1 MTLSFTTIS
10 NTIAALSIAG
20 LTIKDIDEVPAKGDR
35 VPILFALDNFITN
48 FVLVDKVLGVPSTR
62 SMTVTYTMNYRLLFA
77 KVGEGRTN
85 ILEAYNGLSAMV
97 GLILDAIL
105 AMDTTTGVE
114 DLVPGTPAITN
125 LGQVLAQDALIY
137 YGCDFHFDCTEF
149 VN

>member
-10 NTIAALSIAG
+10 NTIAALSITG
-20 LTIKDIDEVPAKGDR
+20 LTIQDIDEVTAPGDR
-35 VPILFALDNFITN
+35 VPILMPLDNFIPN
-48 FVLVDKVLGVPSTR
+48 FSLVDMVLGAASVRP
-62 SMTVTYTMNYRLLFA
+62 MTVTYTMNYRLLYV
-77 KVGEGRTN
+77 KVGAGYSN
-85 ILEAYNGLSAMV
+85 ILEAYNAISAMV

-125 LGQVLAQDALIY
+125 FGQVLAPDALIY

>member
-10 NTIAALSIAG
+10 NTIAALSITG
-20 LTIKDIDEVPAKGDR
+20 LTIKDIDEVPTSGDR
-35 VPILFALDNFITN
+35 VPILIPLDNFVSN
-48 FVLVDKVLGVPSTR
+48 LSVVDVVLGVPSTR
-62 SMTVTYTMNYRLLFA
+62 PMTVVYTLNYRLLHS
-77 KVGEGRTN
+77 KVGEGYSN
-85 ILEAYNGLSAMV
+85 ILEAYNGIAAMT

-125 LGQVLAQDALIY
+125 FGQVMAPDALIY

>member
-10 NTIAALSIAG
+10 NTIAALSITG
-20 LTIKDIDEVPAKGDR
+20 LTIKDIDEVPASGDR
-35 VPILFALDNFITN
+35 VPILIPLDNFVTN
-48 FVLVDKVLGVPSTR
+48 FSLVDKVLGVPSTR
-62 SMTVTYTMNYRLLFA
+62 PMTTTYTLNYRLLHTP
-77 KVGEGRTN
+77 VGEGRSG
-85 ILEAYNGLSAMV
+85 ILEAYNGIASMT

-125 LGQVLAQDALIY
+125 FGQVMAPDGLIY